1 MARPFPPPL
10 QIVPPPPPP
19 PAPAG
24 RAEPAR
30 PRPAPTTLAGWGNNL
45 RAECRL
51 AEPELPGEVAGALDR
66 AGSVPRGLGRSY
78 GDAALNGG
86 GQVLGLRRLDRYLAF
101 DEATGTLT
109 CEAGVSLEAVIRD
122 FAPRGWFPM
131 ITPGTKFVT
140 VGGCIANDVHGK
152 AHHAQGCFSAC
163 VDALTVLLASGEVV
177 PATRETNSDLFWG
190 TFGGMGLLGVV
201 LTATLRLRRIETTYF
216 RQRSFK
222 VRDLAEMLA
231 VLDEQDHAF
240 PYSVATLDVLAT
252 GARLGRGVVT
262 VGDHARRDELP
273 ARFAAHPLR
282 VSGPPKLTVP
292 FELPELTLNRLSI
305 RAVNA
310 FVQRTQA
317 RAAAVGH
324 YEGFFYPLDK
334 IAHWNRGYGRRGF
347 AQYQFVIPF
356 ADGLPRMRAILET
369 IFSAGEL
376 PFLNVLK
383 RFGKESGGVLS
394 FPREGYTL
402 AIDFPIRADTVKL
415 LRRLDAMVLEAGG
428 RVYLGKDSY
437 LEAASFRAMYPAVE
451 RWLALKAKVDPTGV
465 FTSDL
470 GRRVGLAPP
479 LPRG

>member
-1 MARPFPPPL
+1 MAQQLRILPKSPGDAERCRPRGRRGRSS
-10 QIVPPPPPP
+10 P
-19 PAPAG
+19 PAPS
-24 RAEPAR
+24 
-30 PRPAPTTLAGWGNNL
+30 PTPLAGWGNNL
-45 RAECRL
+45 RADCLL
-51 AEPELPGEVAGALDR
+51 AEPELPGEATACLDR
-66 AGSVPRGLGRSY
+66 AGTVARGLGRSY

-86 GQVLGLRRLDRYLAF
+86 GQVLGLRKLDRYLAF

-109 CEAGVSLEAVIRD
+109 CEAGVSLDAIIRD

-152 AHHAQGCFSAC
+152 AHHVQGCFSAS
-163 VDALTVLLASGEVV
+163 VDALTVLLASGAVV
-177 PATRETNSDLFWG
+177 DATRETNSDLFWA

-216 RQRSFK
+216 RQQSIK
-222 VRDLAEMLA
+222 VGDLAEMLA
-231 VLDEQDHAF
+231 VLDEQDKTF
-240 PYSVATLDVLAT
+240 PYSVATIDVLAT
-252 GARLGRGVVT
+252 GARLGRGVIT

-273 ARFAAHPLR
+273 PGLAADPLR

-317 RAAAVGH
+317 RAAAFGH
-324 YEGFFYPLDK
+324 YESFFYPLDML
-334 IAHWNRGYGRRGF
+334 AHWNRGYGRRGF
-347 AQYQFVIPF
+347 TQYQFVIPF
-356 ADGLPRMRAILET
+356 ADGLPRMREILGAIL
-369 IFSAGEL
+369 SAGEL

-402 AIDFPIRADTVKL
+402 AIDFPIRANTVAL
-415 LRRLDAMVLEAGG
+415 LRRLDAMVLAAGG

-437 LEAASFRAMYPAVE
+437 LEAATFRAMYPALE
-451 RWLALKAKVDPTGV
+451 RWLATKAKYDPDGV

-470 GRRVGLAPP
+470 GRRVGLVPAARP
-479 LPRG
+479 

>member
-1 MARPFPPPL
+1 MAQQLRILPNSPGAA
-10 QIVPPPPPP
+10 
-19 PAPAG
+19 APTGSAAG
-24 RAEPAR
+24 VAARSR
-30 PRPAPTTLAGWGNNL
+30 PRLSPTPLAGWGNNL
-45 RAECRL
+45 RADCQL
-51 AEPELPGEVAGALDR
+51 AEPELPGEATAWLDR
-66 AGSVPRGLGRSY
+66 AGTVARGLGRSY

-86 GQVLGLRRLDRYLAF
+86 GQVLGLRKLDRYLAF

-109 CEAGVSLEAVIRD
+109 CEAGVSLEAIIRD

-131 ITPGTKFVT
+131 VTPGTKFVT

-152 AHHAQGCFSAC
+152 AHHVQGCFSAS
-163 VDALTVLLASGEVV
+163 VDALAVLLASGAVV
-177 PATRETNSDLFWG
+177 EATRETNSDLFWA

-216 RQRSFK
+216 RQRSLK
-222 VRDLAEMLA
+222 VGDLAEMLA
-231 VLDEQDHAF
+231 ALDEQDKSF
-240 PYSVATLDVLAT
+240 PYSVATIDVLAT
-252 GARLGRGVVT
+252 GARLGRGVIT
-262 VGDHARRDELP
+262 VGDHAPRDELP
-273 ARFAAHPLR
+273 PSLAADPLR

-292 FELPELTLNRLSI
+292 FELPELTLNRLTI

-317 RAAAVGH
+317 RAAPFGH
-324 YEGFFYPLDK
+324 YEKFFYPLDML
-334 IAHWNRGYGRRGF
+334 AHWNRGYGRRGF

-356 ADGLPRMRAILET
+356 SDGLPRMREILGAIL
-369 IFSAGEL
+369 SAGEL

-402 AIDFPIRADTVKL
+402 AIDFPIRANTVAL
-415 LRRLDAMVLEAGG
+415 LRRLDGMVLAAGG

-437 LEAASFRAMYPAVE
+437 LEAATFGAMYPALE
-451 RWLALKAKVDPTGV
+451 RWLAIKAKYDPEGV

-470 GRRVGLAPP
+470 GRRVGLAPA
-479 LPRG
+479 L